1 MRFAVA
7 TEARNGPTLN
17 SCGWRSGQY
26 LVSHFRSALINCVMR
41 AVING
46 SAIGFMLNIGEALEK
61 ARVWVANVED
71 C

>member
-1 MRFAVA
+1 
-7 TEARNGPTLN
+7 
-17 SCGWRSGQY
+17 
-26 LVSHFRSALINCVMR
+26 MR